1 MSKHSVLERKIS
13 FPPEAVFL
21 SIVQDGDEVELWRV
35 LSNQNNAVN
44 VNRHNHAGVTALH
57 QSVLNNNLDAVKM
70 LLTYD
75 ADVNLA
81 DANGFTPLHT
91 ASACG
96 LLQICSL
103 LIIFGADLF
112 LQTKDGDLAVDLA
125 KDSTTTALLDAEML
139 RQLQQRTYFKAWL
152 WYHFKEY
159 SLWMLSCAVHYLR
172 TAVQFVLRECSN
184 YIRRKGKR
192 TWPDN
197 TSQRNSGAGLEKKK
211 SSSSLSSS
219 LSSASS
225 SSSSSPPPASS
236 QSSSSSSSSVLSSQ
250 LASQDNGQTNQSAAN
265 DEKRSCKKTD

>member
-1 MSKHSVLERKIS
+1 MSRHSLLERKIS

-35 LSNQNNAVN
+35 LVNHIKGVN

-70 LLTYD
+70 LLTHE

-103 LIIFGADLF
+103 LIVFGADLF

-152 WYHFKEY
+152 WYHFREY
-159 SLWMLSCAVHYLR
+159 SVWMFARSVYYLR
-172 TAVQFVLRECSN
+172 TAVQFLLRESKRYYERRRQTRPHKTTDLNSATTSTSN
-184 YIRRKGKR
+184 CPAKEELAPSPI
-192 TWPDN
+192 P
-197 TSQRNSGAGLEKKK
+197 LP
-211 SSSSLSSS
+211 SSLT
-219 LSSASS
+219 
-225 SSSSSPPPASS
+225 SSSSPPSLPSS
-236 QSSSSSSSSVLSSQ
+236 QHQQQQQPAPSNEQ
-250 LASQDNGQTNQSAAN
+250 QQP
-265 DEKRSCKKTD
+265 CKKTD